1 MLRVSFFAAIL
12 VAWCSSTAWGSPWTL
27 PQGKIIFGTNFNHQA
42 ANSEFFDTGSD
53 RRFPLRGKYDSAGL
67 TGFARIGF
75 TDRIEFDLSIP
86 FSVVS
91 YQSDPVLLLEQPAGS
106 EISSLDYYQE
116 NVIELNRTVVGVG
129 DLRFATRF
137 RWLLNP
143 FAMASEVR
151 LKAPTGYK
159 TPAGTFGE
167 RPTSIESFTADL
179 GRFVRPENV
188 QDDVTL
194 GDGQLDLA
202 FSMLFGHAYRSGTF
216 VRANLG
222 YNLRLA
228 DVGDQALGMLKI
240 GQKLGRNVLI
250 YASADMAY
258 AVEQGRVIGISVAAK
273 DPNVLA
279 RDYGGTANLLL
290 REVRLNPSYLDLGG
304 GAIFRFGR
312 AVEFSASYFR
322 RTWGVNTAATNSFNF
337 SVAVMRDI
345 PGFGD

>member
-1 MLRVSFFAAIL
+1 MRKLLSALILTAFVFVSGAEA
-12 VAWCSSTAWGSPWTL
+12 SPWTL
-27 PQGKIIFGTNFNHQA
+27 PQGKVIFGTNFNHQS
-42 ANSEFFDTGSD
+42 ANSEFFDNGAA
-53 RRFPLRGKYDSAGL
+53 RVFPLRGKYDSAGL
-67 TGFARIGF
+67 SVFARIGF
-75 TDRIEFDLSIP
+75 TDRIEFDVSLP

-91 YQSDPVLLLEQPAGS
+91 YQSDPVLLLEQPIDS
-106 EISSLDYYQE
+106 ELSSLDYYQE

-129 DLRFATRF
+129 DMRLATRF
-137 RWLLNP
+137 KWFLNP
-143 FAMASEVR
+143 FAMATE
-151 LKAPTGYK
+151 LKLKSPTGYRA
-159 TPAGTFGE
+159 PSGTFGD
-167 RPTSIESFTADL
+167 RPTSIESFTSDL

-202 FSMLFGHAYRSGTF
+202 LSMLFGHAYRSGTF

-228 DVGDQALGMLKI
+228 NVGDQALGMLKI
-240 GQKLGRNVLI
+240 GQKLGKSILV

-258 AVEQGRVIGISVAAK
+258 ATQKGRVIGISVAAT
-273 DPNVLA
+273 DPNLLA
-279 RDYGGTANLLL
+279 RDYGGTTNLLL
-290 REVRLNPSYLDLGG
+290 REVRLNPSYLDLGA